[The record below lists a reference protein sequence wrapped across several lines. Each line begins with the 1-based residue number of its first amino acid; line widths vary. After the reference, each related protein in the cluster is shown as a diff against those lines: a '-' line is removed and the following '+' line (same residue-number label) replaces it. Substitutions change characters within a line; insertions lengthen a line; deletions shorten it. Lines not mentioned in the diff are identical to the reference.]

1 MDTEPLRIANDL
13 LRARHSEAKDR
24 ARGLSDEFKRERD
37 AANAR
42 IRDVHDIAKDA
53 FDTR

>member
-37 AANAR
+37 AAN
-42 IRDVHDIAKDA
+42 DIAKDA